1 MGCGDAWRS
10 GEMAG
15 RWVRP
20 SVVRWL
26 GGLVVSATAV
36 AAVSGLIGLLD
47 PHVPALSLLVLY
59 ILVVLSVALVWGT
72 GLAVVTSIL
81 CPRVAWVLPREPW
94 PAAPRSRSSSRSG
107 RRRGCRSGLRWPPT
121 TLSPRP

>member
-1 MGCGDAWRS
+1 
-10 GEMAG
+10 
-15 RWVRP
+15 
-20 SVVRWL
+20 VVRWL

-81 CPRVAWVLPREPW
+81 CPRVAWSC
-94 PAAPRSRSSSRSG
+94 PANPGPPLLGPGPAPG
-107 RRRGCRSGLRWPPT
+107 RDAGAAAGAG
-121 TLSPRP
+121 